1 MVKIQEDEKRTV
13 FKELLKDLARDP
25 GQEKTSTKEACHTY
39 QQKFEE
45 LYGWDGQDEF
55 RHFYS
60 DIFQLVSGFHEDP
73 EQGDNEVLVSNLLN
87 ILENYQS
94 EPNRPNVSFKLR
106 KLYDHVSLD
115 LARLNYNQRIVDQ
128 TNRHDVDLGQIHGMV
143 NTIKQ
148 EYGKVRKEVSKFKEY
163 TKEVEDTKRKID
175 DTKKEY
181 IAILGIFSAVVLTF
195 MGGIAFSTSVLEN
208 LHQSSA
214 YRIILAICLI
224 GLVLCNVLYLL
235 FFCIQN
241 LIGKQLSGWQKGT
254 LIWCN
259 AILLVILFIAA
270 FCWYIGMVEKRDVRI
285 QNENTNVYQVVET
298 SIPTSQTP
306 MVYE

>member
-1 MVKIQEDEKRTV
+1 MVKVQEDEKRTV

-25 GQEKTSTKEACHTY
+25 GQEKTSTKEACYSY
-39 QQKFEE
+39 QRKFEE
-45 LYGWDGQDEF
+45 LYGWNGKDEF

-87 ILENYQS
+87 ILENYHPD
-94 EPNRPNVSFKLR
+94 PNQPNVSFKLR

-128 TNRHDVDLGQIHGMV
+128 TNRHDVDLVQIHGMV
-143 NTIKQ
+143 DTIKQ
-148 EYGKVRKEVSKFKEY
+148 EYDKVRKEVNKLEGY
-163 TKEVEDTKRKID
+163 TKEVEDTKQKID
-175 DTKKEY
+175 DAKKEY

-208 LHQSSA
+208 LHQSSI
-214 YRIILAICLI
+214 YRIIFAICLI
-224 GLVLCNVLYLL
+224 GLVLCNVFFLL
-235 FFCIQN
+235 FLCI
-241 LIGKQLSGWQKGT
+241 LGLVGKPLRGYQKGT

-259 AILLVILFIAA
+259 AILAVILFITA
-270 FCWYIGMVEKRDVRI
+270 FCWYDGMVEKRNSRI
-285 QNENTNVYQVVET
+285 KVEDPNLYQVIET
-298 SIPTSQTP
+298 TMPTSQTP
-306 MVYE
+306 MKNK